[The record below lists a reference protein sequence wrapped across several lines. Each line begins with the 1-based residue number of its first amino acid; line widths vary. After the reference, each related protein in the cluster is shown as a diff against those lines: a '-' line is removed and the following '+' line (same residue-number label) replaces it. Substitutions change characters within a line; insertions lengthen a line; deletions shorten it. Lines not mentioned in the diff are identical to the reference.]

1 MVCDTRC
8 NMLNLM
14 QIIFNYIKNYY
25 YTLTSCPIDKYF
37 NSIDKSMQQVLDRCS
52 KIEKQL
58 EEEIKILSAEVDNY
72 KGMLNSIAEA
82 IPDML
87 WCKDLDGKYIY
98 TNSAI
103 NTGLL
108 FDYNPIGKDDIEL
121 STNAKLLF
129 GNENH
134 TFGEICGNSDLVVI
148 EKAKLGIFSKE
159 DGRFLES
166 GLIKGKMLYL
176 EVFKAPFYVNGEL
189 KGVVGTGR
197 NMTDYVLAFRERNCR
212 GCQKMDDIFK
222 KYEYEG

>member
-1 MVCDTRC
+1 MISFIKQ
-8 NMLNLM
+8 LW
-14 QIIFNYIKNYY
+14 QKFN
-25 YTLTSCPIDKYF
+25 SCPIDIYF
-37 NSIDKSMQQVLDRCS
+37 TSLDKSMQQVLDRCI
-52 KIEKQL
+52 KIEHQL

-82 IPDML
+82 LPDMF
-87 WCKDLDGKYIY
+87 WCKDLDGKYLY
-98 TNSAI
+98 TNNAI

-108 FDYNPIGKDDIEL
+108 FDYNPIGKNDIEL
-121 STNAKLLF
+121 STNAKAKF
-129 GNENH
+129 GEDNH
-134 TFGEICGNSDLVVI
+134 TFGEVCGNSDLVVI
-148 EKAKLGIFSKE
+148 EKAKLGIFTKE

-197 NMTDYVLAFRERNCR
+197 DMTEYVLAFREHNCQ
-212 GCQKMDDIFK
+212 GCQKMEDIFK

>member
-1 MVCDTRC
+1 MVYY
-8 NMLNLM
+8 M
-14 QIIFNYIKNYY
+14 FNILKDWWQRFN
-25 YTLTSCPIDKYF
+25 SCPIDNYF
-37 NSIDKSMQQVLDRCS
+37 NSLDHSMQQVLYRCN
-52 KIEKQL
+52 KIERQL
-58 EEEIKILSAEVDNY
+58 DEEIKLLVEEVANY

-82 IPDML
+82 LPDML
-87 WCKDLDGKYIY
+87 WCKDLDGNYIY

-108 FDYNPIGKDDIEL
+108 FDYNPIGKNDIEL
-121 STNAKLLF
+121 STNAKAMF
-129 GNENH
+129 GEENH

-197 NMTDYVLAFRERNCR
+197 DMTEYVLAFREHNCQ
-212 GCQKMDDIFK
+212 GCQKMEDIFK

>member
-1 MVCDTRC
+1 M
-8 NMLNLM
+8 
-14 QIIFNYIKNYY
+14 ISYIKQIWHNF
-25 YTLTSCPIDKYF
+25 TSCPIDIYF
-37 NSIDKSMQQVLDRCS
+37 NSLDKSMQQVLDRCI
-52 KIEKQL
+52 KIEHQL

-82 IPDML
+82 LPDMF
-87 WCKDLDGKYIY
+87 WCKGLDGKYLY
-98 TNSAI
+98 TNTAI

-121 STNAKLLF
+121 STNAKAKF
-129 GNENH
+129 GAENH

-148 EKAKLGIFSKE
+148 EKVKAGTFTKD

-166 GLIKGKMLYL
+166 GKIKGKMLYL

-197 NMTDYVLAFRERNCR
+197 DMTDYVLAFREHNCK
-212 GCQKMDDIFK
+212 GCLKMDDIFK

>member
-1 MVCDTRC
+1 MVNIIKEWWQR
-8 NMLNLM
+8 LN
-14 QIIFNYIKNYY
+14 
-25 YTLTSCPIDKYF
+25 SCPIDTYF
-37 NSIDKSMQQVLDRCS
+37 NSLDKSMQQVLDRCI
-52 KIEKQL
+52 KIEHQL

-82 IPDML
+82 LPDMF
-87 WCKDLDGKYIY
+87 WCKGLDGKYLY
-98 TNSAI
+98 TNTAI

-121 STNAKLLF
+121 STNAKVKF
-129 GNENH
+129 GAENH

-148 EKAKLGIFSKE
+148 EKARSGTFTKD

-166 GLIKGKMLYL
+166 GKIKGKTLYL

-197 NMTDYVLAFRERNCR
+197 DMTDYVLAFREHNCK
-212 GCQKMDDIFK
+212 GCHKMDDIFK

>member
-1 MVCDTRC
+1 MPDLVYIT
-8 NMLNLM
+8 
-14 QIIFNYIKNYY
+14 FNYLKNIYMV
-25 YTLTSCPIDKYF
+25 LHNFFSQCPIDKYF
-37 NSIDKSMQQVLDRCS
+37 NSIDHSMQQVLDRCS

-108 FDYNPIGKDDIEL
+108 FDYNPIGKNDIEL
-121 STNAKLLF
+121 STNAKKVF

-134 TFGEICGNSDLVVI
+134 TFGEIYG
-148 EKAKLGIFSKE
+148 KL
-159 DGRFLES
+159 
-166 GLIKGKMLYL
+166 
-176 EVFKAPFYVNGEL
+176 NGL
-189 KGVVGTGR
+189 KGGR
-197 NMTDYVLAFRERNCR
+197 IKKLCTDY
-212 GCQKMDDIFK
+212 FK
-222 KYEYEG
+222 E

>member
-1 MVCDTRC
+1 MV
-8 NMLNLM
+8 NILKEWWQN
-14 QIIFNYIKNYY
+14 FN
-25 YTLTSCPIDKYF
+25 SCPIDIYF
-37 NSIDKSMQQVLDRCS
+37 NSLDKSMQQVLDRCI
-52 KIEKQL
+52 KIEHQL

-82 IPDML
+82 LPDMF
-87 WCKDLDGKYIY
+87 WYKDLEGKYLY
-98 TNSAI
+98 TNNAI

-108 FDYNPIGKDDIEL
+108 FDYNPIGKNDTEL
-121 STNAKLLF
+121 AANAKAKF
-129 GNENH
+129 GEDNH

-148 EKAKLGIFSKE
+148 EKAKLGTFTKD

-166 GLIKGKMLYL
+166 GKIKGEMVYL

-197 NMTDYVLAFRERNCR
+197 DMTEYVLAFREHNCK
-212 GCQKMDDIFK
+212 GCQKMEDIFK

>member
-1 MVCDTRC
+1 MV
-8 NMLNLM
+8 NLIKEWW
-14 QIIFNYIKNYY
+14 QKFN
-25 YTLTSCPIDKYF
+25 SCPIDIYF
-37 NSIDKSMQQVLDRCS
+37 TSLDKSMQQVLDRCT
-52 KIEKQL
+52 KIEHQL

-82 IPDML
+82 LPDMF
-87 WCKDLDGKYIY
+87 WCKDLDGKYLY
-98 TNSAI
+98 TNNAI

-108 FDYNPIGKDDIEL
+108 FDYNPIGKNDTEL
-121 STNAKLLF
+121 AMNAKVKF
-129 GNENH
+129 GEDNH

-148 EKAKLGIFSKE
+148 EKAKLGTFTKD

-166 GLIKGKMLYL
+166 GKIKGEMLYL

-197 NMTDYVLAFRERNCR
+197 DMTEYVLAFREHNCK
-212 GCQKMDDIFK
+212 GCQKMEDIFK

>member
-1 MVCDTRC
+1 MISFIKQ
-8 NMLNLM
+8 LW
-14 QIIFNYIKNYY
+14 QKFN
-25 YTLTSCPIDKYF
+25 SCPIDIYF
-37 NSIDKSMQQVLDRCS
+37 TSLDKSMQQVLDRCI
-52 KIEKQL
+52 KIEHQL

-82 IPDML
+82 LPDMF
-87 WCKDLDGKYIY
+87 WCKDLDGKYLY
-98 TNSAI
+98 TNNAI

-108 FDYNPIGKDDIEL
+108 FDYNPIGKNDIEL
-121 STNAKLLF
+121 STNAKAKF
-129 GNENH
+129 GEDNH
-134 TFGEICGNSDLVVI
+134 TFGEVCGNSDLVVI
-148 EKAKLGIFSKE
+148 EKAKLGIFTKE

-197 NMTDYVLAFRERNCR
+197 DMTDYVLAFREHNCQ
-212 GCQKMDDIFK
+212 GCQKMEDIFK

>member
-1 MVCDTRC
+1 M
-8 NMLNLM
+8 
-14 QIIFNYIKNYY
+14 ISYIKQLWQNF
-25 YTLTSCPIDKYF
+25 TSCPIDIYF
-37 NSIDKSMQQVLDRCS
+37 NSLDKSMQQVLDRCI
-52 KIEKQL
+52 KIEHQL

-82 IPDML
+82 LPDMF
-87 WCKDLDGKYIY
+87 WCKGLDGKYLY
-98 TNSAI
+98 TNTAI

-108 FDYNPIGKDDIEL
+108 FDYNPIGKDDIEI
-121 STNAKLLF
+121 STNAKAKF
-129 GNENH
+129 GAENH

-148 EKAKLGIFSKE
+148 EKARSGTFTKD

-166 GLIKGKMLYL
+166 GKIKGKMLYL

-197 NMTDYVLAFRERNCR
+197 DMTDYVLAFREHNCK
-212 GCQKMDDIFK
+212 GCHTVDDIFK